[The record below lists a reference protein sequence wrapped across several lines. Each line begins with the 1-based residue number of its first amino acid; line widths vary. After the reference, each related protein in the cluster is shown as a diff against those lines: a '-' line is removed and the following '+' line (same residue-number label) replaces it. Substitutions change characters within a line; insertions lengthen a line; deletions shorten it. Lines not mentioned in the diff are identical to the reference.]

1 MKEFVLKIREPALY
15 LVKTYLCQA
24 LLTFSYIYSL
34 ACVGKIAN
42 LLPTHIFEPNKFK
55 FLQGSA
61 YRHNFVVTFLNRSF
75 VKTWPFLTAT
85 VLERSARDFQM
96 MFKNSNLHSNSV
108 FHKDYEALLRFIFF
122 KYCRKTID
130 LNIFSFWI
138 DCWKYNCSVHYI
150 PRYMI

>member
-61 YRHNFVVTFLNRSF
+61 YRHSFVVTFLNRSF

-122 KYCRKTID
+122 
-130 LNIFSFWI
+130 L
-138 DCWKYNCSVHYI
+138 I
-150 PRYMI
+150 PSKNN